1 MKKRVAIL
9 WLIIIICLLLT
20 TNVIARQGTKLKIP
34 TGQSQL
40 LKINGLKRVAITEPE
55 IADVIAI
62 STDQLL
68 VNGKQV
74 GETTLHIWDKQGHKV
89 YQLQVIKDEQN
100 IINKVEKL
108 ISIDTVKV
116 AKVDQSII
124 LTGQVKNQNQLQRA
138 KEIASVFG
146 EEVVNHLVVQN
157 PQQILLEA
165 QVFEI
170 SKTSSDDLGFD
181 WYSVDGTGANLGSGT
196 ALLGERLYHKDANDN
211 IIRNSTPRF
220 GLGYSE
226 RLSELRVKLKALVQ
240 SGDATLLAKP
250 KLVAKSGKEA
260 KFATGGE
267 IPIVTTNNSGEQTVI
282 WKQYGVQFKIK
293 PTVTKNGRL
302 KAYLNPKVSRLDWA
316 NAVEYGNGRL
326 PAIKSSEVATE
337 VVIDDEA
344 TLAIGGL
351 IQQYKSREVNK
362 VPLLGDLP
370 ILGAL
375 FRSKSFKE
383 GKSELVILVTP
394 KIIDSS
400 LKSKEAIGLDSTFNK
415 KEKLE
420 KKVKHKAEGKGK
432 AEE

>member
-1 MKKRVAIL
+1 M
-9 WLIIIICLLLT
+9 
-20 TNVIARQGTKLKIP
+20 
-34 TGQSQL
+34 
-40 LKINGLKRVAITEPE
+40 
-55 IADVIAI
+55 
-62 STDQLL
+62 
-68 VNGKQV
+68 
-74 GETTLHIWDKQGHKV
+74 
-89 YQLQVIKDEQN
+89 
-100 IINKVEKL
+100 
-108 ISIDTVKV
+108 
-116 AKVDQSII
+116 
-124 LTGQVKNQNQLQRA
+124 
-138 KEIASVFG
+138 
-146 EEVVNHLVVQN
+146 QN

-165 QVFEI
+165 QIFEI
-170 SKTSSDDLGFD
+170 SKTSSDELGFD

-240 SGDATLLAKP
+240 SGEATLLAKP
-250 KLVAKSGKEA
+250 KLVARSGKEA
-260 KFATGGE
+260 KFSTGGE

-282 WKQYGVQFKIK
+282 WKKYGVQFKIK
-293 PTVTKNGRL
+293 PTVTQNGRL
-302 KAYLNPKVSRLDWA
+302 RAYLNPKVSRLDWA

-337 VVIDDEA
+337 VVIDDES

-394 KIIDSS
+394 KIINSS
-400 LKSKEAIGLDSTFNK
+400 LESKEAMELDSTLDK
-415 KEKLE
+415 KEKVE
-420 KKVKHKAEGKGK
+420 DKAEVKGK
-432 AEE
+432 E

>member
-1 MKKRVAIL
+1 MLMKKRVAIL

-170 SKTSSDDLGFD
+170 SKTSSDELGFD
-181 WYSVDGTGANLGSGT
+181 WYSIDGTGANLGSGT
-196 ALLGERLYHKDANDN
+196 ALLGEKLYDKGANN
-211 IIRNSTPRF
+211 ITRRPTAPRF

-226 RLSELRVKLKALVQ
+226 RISELRVKLKALVQ

-282 WKQYGVQFKIK
+282 WKKYGVQFKIK
-293 PTVTKNGRL
+293 PTVTQNGRL
-302 KAYLNPKVSRLDWA
+302 RAYLNPKVSRLDWA

-337 VVIDDEA
+337 VVIEDGS

-394 KIIDSS
+394 KIINSS
-400 LKSKEAIGLDSTFNK
+400 LESKEAMELDSTLDK
-415 KEKLE
+415 KEK
-420 KKVKHKAEGKGK
+420 VEGNGEAKDK
-432 AEE
+432 

>member
-1 MKKRVAIL
+1 MLMKKRVAIL

-170 SKTSSDDLGFD
+170 SKTSSDELGFD
-181 WYSVDGTGANLGSGT
+181 WYSIDGTGANLGSGT

-282 WKQYGVQFKIK
+282 WKKYGVQFKIK
-293 PTVTKNGRL
+293 PTVTQNGRL
-302 KAYLNPKVSRLDWA
+302 RAYLNPKVSRLDWA

-337 VVIDDEA
+337 VVIEDGS

-394 KIIDSS
+394 KIINSS
-400 LKSKEAIGLDSTFNK
+400 LESKEAMELDSTLDK
-415 KEKLE
+415 KEK
-420 KKVKHKAEGKGK
+420 VEGNGEAKDK
-432 AEE
+432 